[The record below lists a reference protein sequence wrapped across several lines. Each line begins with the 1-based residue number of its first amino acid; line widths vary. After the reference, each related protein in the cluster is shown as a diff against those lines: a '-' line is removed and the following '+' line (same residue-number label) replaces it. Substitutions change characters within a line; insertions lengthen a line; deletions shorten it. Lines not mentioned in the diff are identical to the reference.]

1 MPSYRLYF
9 LDAGAH
15 VTGPPVIIECTD
27 DDEAVK
33 TARQYV
39 DGQELEL
46 WRDSRLIASF
56 PKKR

>member
-15 VTGPPVIIECTD
+15 ISGPPVTIDCAD

-33 TARQYV
+33 TAKRYV

-46 WRDSRLIASF
+46 WRDSRLVARFS
-56 PKKR
+56 KKR